1 MRKFALCFSHILPS
15 LPSSIPLPSPVHS
28 LKPFTPE
35 IAMLW
40 ASSRC
45 ARRECCR
52 QDLLDKLLQGG
63 LSAEECDQVLDRL
76 EDEGFLD
83 EDRYARAF
91 THDKLEYDHW
101 GRIKIAQHL
110 RTKGIR
116 RKSIDMAFDEV
127 IVPAHYR
134 DILHHILIRKA
145 ATLRYDAT
153 DSTERYK
160 TYQKLVRFAASRGF
174 EADLIFDM
182 AEEALQYNDSL
193 QTDDITQADDIT

>member
-1 MRKFALCFSHILPS
+1 
-15 LPSSIPLPSPVHS
+15 
-28 LKPFTPE
+28 
-35 IAMLW
+35 MLW

-63 LSAEECDQVLDRL
+63 LTAEECERLLDRL

-83 EDRYARAF
+83 EDRYARAY

-116 RKSIDMAFDEV
+116 RKSIDKAFEEV

-134 DILHHILIRKA
+134 DILRHILAHKA

-153 DSTERYK
+153 DREERYK
-160 TYQKLVRFAASRGF
+160 AYQKLVRFAASRGF
-174 EADLIFDM
+174 EAELIFDM
-182 AEEALQYNDSL
+182 ADAIL
-193 QTDDITQADDIT
+193 QADDLT